1 MTAIQ
6 TLALSNY
13 LRLSMKSGVSA
24 MEVFDFKENWCDEN
38 KIIAGLIRK
47 KAAKYFVPPILDV
60 GAGLGDIAYNAFADK
75 KAICIDVN
83 KITEEDCPLSENH
96 KREQADFFDYIP
108 NEQISTLFISHTL
121 QFIDEDI
128 ERLNKKIR
136 EINPTYVILVL
147 NDNTDFMGTLIE
159 WVEENFEDPNPEVH
173 IAGFPKNYDL
183 LKKIPF
189 KATLRCQDFD
199 KLAKQ
204 IGYLMVVDLKET
216 VEELKG
222 FLKQRLGKKPKFT
235 FKQTIE
241 IYQRNGR

>member
-6 TLALSNY
+6 TLALSSY
-13 LRLSMKSGVSA
+13 LRQSMKSGVSA

-75 KAICIDVN
+75 RAICIDVN
-83 KITEEDCPLSENH
+83 EIKEEDCPLSENH
-96 KREQADFFDYIP
+96 KREQVDFFDYKP
-108 NEQISTLFISHTL
+108 GEQINTLFISHTL

-147 NDNTDFMGTLIE
+147 NDNSDFMGTLIE
-159 WVEENFEDPNPEVH
+159 WAEENFENPNPEVH
-173 IAGFPKNYDL
+173 INGFPKDYNL
-183 LKKIPF
+183 IKKIPF

-216 VEELKG
+216 SEELKE